1 MPNRLQVGFLVSF
14 FLTLFSL
21 IFLARW
27 AKLRLKAAGYDI
39 SELILIG
46 LPREPVEHVVDQAQ
60 SSLFQTMSDW
70 ALPELLALLLAFATS
85 VFIYVKFAFSKISKS
100 TVVTRH
106 HSCSSCLSLRTQAR
120 SGLTDMARVPLGRED

>member
-70 ALPELLALLLAFATS
+70 ALPELLALLLAFGTS
-85 VFIYVKFAFSKISKS
+85 VFIYVKFAFSKISTSNGCDASSFLFLMSVSQNASPFWIRRHGKS
-100 TVVTRH
+100 
-106 HSCSSCLSLRTQAR
+106 S
-120 SGLTDMARVPLGRED
+120 PW